1 MLPVLDAAWL
11 VWRDERPGPF
21 WRRNRAKAT

>member
-1 MLPVLDAAWL
+1 MLPVMLAAWL
-11 VWRDERPGPF
+11 VWRDEKPGPI